1 MISMPEPQP
10 LSSLPVS
17 LPTDWQALLA
27 PYRWRAQ
34 TEGCSDAAVFRL
46 ESVGQNT
53 LFLKTERMHAHAEL
67 ADEAAR
73 LRWLAAQGLACPAV
87 MASHFQSERGWLLLS
102 AVAGNNIYSSA
113 LPAAQAVPLIA
124 HALKA
129 LHQVTDAN
137 CPFDH
142 SAAVRI
148 THAQAR
154 LQAGLV
160 LLDDVDEEN
169 QGLTA
174 EQIFQ
179 KLVSL
184 QPKSEDMVVTHG
196 DACLPNFMAEN
207 GTFTGYI
214 DCGRL
219 GVADRYQDIALAL
232 RDIRA
237 DFGSAYVPLFM
248 EHYGLATLDEQRIA
262 FYTLLDEFF

>member
-1 MISMPEPQP
+1 MISMPELQ
-10 LSSLPVS
+10 SFTSLPVS
-17 LPTDWQALLA
+17 LPTAWQALLA

-46 ESVGQNT
+46 EASGQDT

-67 ADEAAR
+67 ADEEAR

-87 MASHFQSERGWLLLS
+87 IASHFQPERGWLLLS
-102 AVAGNNIYSSA
+102 AVAGNDLYSSA

-124 HALKA
+124 QALKV
-129 LHQVTDAN
+129 LHHMPVEN

-142 SAAVRI
+142 SAAARI
-148 THAQAR
+148 AHAQAR

-160 LLDDVDEEN
+160 FLDDVDEEN

-174 EQIFQ
+174 EQLFQ

-196 DACLPNFMAEN
+196 DACLPNFMANN
-207 GTFTGYI
+207 GNFTGYI

-232 RDIRA
+232 RDISA
-237 DFGSAYVPLFM
+237 DFGSAYIPLFM
-248 EHYGLATLDEQRIA
+248 EQYGLADVDTQRIA